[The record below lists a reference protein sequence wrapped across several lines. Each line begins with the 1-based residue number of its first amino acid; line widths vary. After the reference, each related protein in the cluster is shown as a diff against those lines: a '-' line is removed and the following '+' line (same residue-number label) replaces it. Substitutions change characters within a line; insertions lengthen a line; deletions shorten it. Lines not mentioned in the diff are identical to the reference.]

1 MRGAAA
7 ETPTAEGRDASPAGG
22 GAGAFVAD
30 RMDPVLDV
38 VGWVH
43 VHEGRLLSVRARARD
58 RLYLPGG
65 KREPGEDD
73 WTTLSREV
81 LEELGVRLDRATFHG
96 IGVVEAPAHDQPPGT
111 RVRMACYTAGYDGE
125 LTATG
130 EIDEWMFV
138 GPADHHRLAPASLAA
153 LELTR

>member
-1 MRGAAA
+1 
-7 ETPTAEGRDASPAGG
+7 
-22 GAGAFVAD
+22 
-30 RMDPVLDV
+30 MDLVLDV

-43 VHEGRLLSVRARARD
+43 VSDGRLLAVRARARD

-73 WTTLSREV
+73 WTALSREV
-81 LEELGVRLDRATFHG
+81 REELGVHLDRESFHG

-111 RVRMACYTAGYDGE
+111 RVRMACYTAGYHGE
-125 LTATG
+125 FTATG
-130 EIDEWMFV
+130 EVDEWMFV
-138 GPADHHRLAPASLAA
+138 SPDERHRLAPAVQAA

>member
-1 MRGAAA
+1 MAL
-7 ETPTAEGRDASPAGG
+7 
-22 GAGAFVAD
+22 
-30 RMDPVLDV
+30 VLDV

-43 VHEGRLLSVRARARD
+43 VSGGRLLAVRARARD

-73 WTTLSREV
+73 WAALSREV
-81 LEELGVRLDRATFHG
+81 HEELAVRLDRASFRG

-111 RVRMACYTAGYDGE
+111 RVRMACYTADYHGD
-125 LTATG
+125 LRATG

-138 GPADHHRLAPASLAA
+138 GPAEHHRLAPAVRAA

>member
-1 MRGAAA
+1 MAL
-7 ETPTAEGRDASPAGG
+7 
-22 GAGAFVAD
+22 
-30 RMDPVLDV
+30 VLDV

-43 VHEGRLLSVRARARD
+43 VSGGRLLAVRARARD

-73 WTTLSREV
+73 WTALSREV
-81 LEELGVRLDRATFHG
+81 HEELAVRLDRASFRG

-111 RVRMACYTAGYDGE
+111 RVRMACYTAEYRGD

-130 EIDEWMFV
+130 EIDEWMYV
-138 GPADHHRLAPASLAA
+138 GPADHHRLAPAVQAA

>member
-1 MRGAAA
+1 MAPDAPPRWGHQAL
-7 ETPTAEGRDASPAGG
+7 TAG
-22 GAGAFVAD
+22 
-30 RMDPVLDV
+30 RMDLVLDV

-43 VHEGRLLSVRARARD
+43 MSGGRLLAVRARARD
-58 RLYLPGG
+58 LLYLPGG

-73 WTTLSREV
+73 WTALSREV
-81 LEELGVRLDRATFHG
+81 DEELGVRLDRVSFRG

-111 RVRMACYTAGYDGE
+111 RVRMACYTAGYHGE

-138 GPADHHRLAPASLAA
+138 DLADHHRLAPAVRAA

>member
-1 MRGAAA
+1 
-7 ETPTAEGRDASPAGG
+7 
-22 GAGAFVAD
+22 
-30 RMDPVLDV
+30 MDLVLDV

-43 VHEGRLLSVRARARD
+43 VSGGRLLAVRARARD

-73 WTTLSREV
+73 WAALSREV
-81 LEELGVRLDRATFHG
+81 HEELSVRLDRASFRG
-96 IGVVEAPAHDQPPGT
+96 IGVVEAAAHDQPPGT
-111 RVRMACYTAGYDGE
+111 RVRMACYTAGYHGD

-138 GPADHHRLAPASLAA
+138 GPADHHRLAPAVQAA
-153 LELTR
+153 LELAR

>member
-1 MRGAAA
+1 
-7 ETPTAEGRDASPAGG
+7 
-22 GAGAFVAD
+22 
-30 RMDPVLDV
+30 MDLVLDV

-43 VHEGRLLSVRARARD
+43 LCEGRLLAVRARARD

-73 WTTLSREV
+73 WTALSREV
-81 LEELGVRLDRATFHG
+81 REELGVRLDRDSFQG
-96 IGVVEAPAHDQPPGT
+96 LGVVEAPAHDQPPGT
-111 RVRMACYTAGYDGE
+111 RVRMACYTAGYHGD

-138 GPADHHRLAPASLAA
+138 SPEEHHRLAPAVRAA
-153 LELTR
+153 LELAR

>member
-1 MRGAAA
+1 M
-7 ETPTAEGRDASPAGG
+7 
-22 GAGAFVAD
+22 
-30 RMDPVLDV
+30 LDV

-43 VHEGRLLSVRARARD
+43 VSEGRLLAVRARKRD

-73 WTTLSREV
+73 WTALSREV
-81 LEELGVRLDRATFHG
+81 LEELGVRLDERTFRAL
-96 IGVVEAPAHDQPPGT
+96 GVVEAPAHDQPPGT
-111 RVRMACYTAGYDGE
+111 RVRMACYIAGYDGE

-138 GPADHHRLAPASLAA
+138 DPAERHRLAPAVQAA
-153 LELTR
+153 LELIR

>member
-1 MRGAAA
+1 
-7 ETPTAEGRDASPAGG
+7 
-22 GAGAFVAD
+22 
-30 RMDPVLDV
+30 MDLVLDV

-43 VHEGRLLSVRARARD
+43 VSGGRLLAVRARSRD
-58 RLYLPGG
+58 LLYLPGG
-65 KREPGEDD
+65 KREAGEDD
-73 WTTLSREV
+73 WTALSREV
-81 LEELGVRLDRATFHG
+81 DEELGVRLDQASFRG

-111 RVRMACYTAGYDGE
+111 RVRMACYTAEYHGE

-138 GPADHHRLAPASLAA
+138 DPADHHRLAPAVRAA

>member
-1 MRGAAA
+1 
-7 ETPTAEGRDASPAGG
+7 
-22 GAGAFVAD
+22 
-30 RMDPVLDV
+30 VLDV

-43 VHEGRLLSVRARARD
+43 MSGGRLLAVRARARD
-58 RLYLPGG
+58 LLYLPGG

-73 WTTLSREV
+73 WTALSREV
-81 LEELGVRLDRATFHG
+81 DEELGVRLDRASFRG

-111 RVRMACYTAGYDGE
+111 RVRMACYTAGYHGE

-138 GPADHHRLAPASLAA
+138 DLADHHRLAPAVRAA

>member
-1 MRGAAA
+1 
-7 ETPTAEGRDASPAGG
+7 
-22 GAGAFVAD
+22 
-30 RMDPVLDV
+30 MDLVLDV

-43 VHEGRLLSVRARARD
+43 VSGGRLLAVRARARD

-73 WTTLSREV
+73 WTALSREV
-81 LEELGVRLDRATFHG
+81 REELGVRLDRDTFHG
-96 IGVVEAPAHDQPPGT
+96 LGVVETPAHDQPPGT
-111 RVRMACYTAGYDGE
+111 RVRMACYTAGYHGD

-138 GPADHHRLAPASLAA
+138 GPEERHRLAPAVQAA

>member
-1 MRGAAA
+1 MSG
-7 ETPTAEGRDASPAGG
+7 
-22 GAGAFVAD
+22 
-30 RMDPVLDV
+30 
-38 VGWVH
+38 
-43 VHEGRLLSVRARARD
+43 GRLLAVRARARD

-73 WTTLSREV
+73 WTALSREV
-81 LEELGVRLDRATFHG
+81 HEELAVRLDRASFRG

-111 RVRMACYTAGYDGE
+111 RVRMACYTAGYHGD

-138 GPADHHRLAPASLAA
+138 GADESDRLAPAVRAA